1 MQRNRRVSANVD
13 RQGVTCL
20 RGWPGGRVGPSFA
33 INHQPSTLNQ
43 FHSFD
48 GQHRRVTRT
57 VKEWTAGGWD
67 DIETIQFIYEGWN
80 VIEEYRLTASNTT
93 LVRNYTWGTDLSGSL
108 QGAGGVGGLLLAEEI
123 NGGITTAYHFHYDGN
138 GNVTE
143 ITDLNG
149 DSAASYRYDAFGNT
163 LSGTGAYAAENRYR
177 FSTKPLDS
185 EVTNAPLYYYAYRY
199 YDPVTGRWP
208 SRDPIEEEGGINL
221 YGFVGNDGVGRIDV
235 LGMDIITWQCKQ
247 WGETFVKNTRLE
259 FVEHRGPR
267 GEIVVTRELVAYIEV
282 IKDWGF
288 GAEVYDRTE
297 AERLAREDLDKTQ
310 ITTKAMFD
318 NPPGTVIGQN
328 QGQQDG
334 LYNPDCTKTCYKGDI

>member
-1 MQRNRRVSANVD
+1 
-13 RQGVTCL
+13 
-20 RGWPGGRVGPSFA
+20 
-33 INHQPSTLNQ
+33 
-43 FHSFD
+43 
-48 GQHRRVTRT
+48 

-93 LVRNYTWGTDLSGSL
+93 LVRNFTWGTDLSGSL

-163 LSGTGAYAAENRYR
+163 LSGTGAYADQNRYR

-199 YDPVTGRWP
+199 YDPMTGRWP
-208 SRDPIEEEGGINL
+208 ARDPIGEDGGVNL
-221 YGFVGNDGVGRIDV
+221 YNFVDNDSANKIDIKGKCV
-235 LGMDIITWQCKQ
+235 WECEGKFIREISGEETGLGPKHPNFNKKFC
-247 WGETFVKNTRLE
+247 RY
-259 FVEHRGPR
+259 R
-267 GEIVVTRELVAYIEV
+267 VTRCCGTQDCGDDEIPYEKGELID
-282 IKDWGF
+282 IQKTG
-288 GAEVYDRTE
+288 
-297 AERLAREDLDKTQ
+297 DKCPETWW
-310 ITTKAMFD
+310 
-318 NPPGTVIGQN
+318 
-328 QGQQDG
+328 DG
-334 LYNPDCTKTCYKGDI
+334 II

>member
-1 MQRNRRVSANVD
+1 M
-13 RQGVTCL
+13 
-20 RGWPGGRVGPSFA
+20 
-33 INHQPSTLNQ
+33 
-43 FHSFD
+43 
-48 GQHRRVTRT
+48 
-57 VKEWTAGGWD
+57 KEWTAGGWD

-208 SRDPIEEEGGINL
+208 SRDPIEEMGGLNL
-221 YGFVGNDGVGRIDV
+221 YGFVGNDGVNWWDLFGLCDDCDGKAKGAKKTEISNTRETVQGSTDEEWANIM
-235 LGMDIITWQCKQ
+235 LGNATILAGLQALGNVPTDAEDLLHLAMSTLITGPNLDGNAGVNMLRAYWELRQASK
-247 WGETFVKNTRLE
+247 ETFGT
-259 FVEHRGPR
+259 
-267 GEIVVTRELVAYIEV
+267 EISVDYKCYECSCCYVLWKEWKETSSGTYTSNPSKKKKATAK
-282 IKDWGF
+282 KD
-288 GAEVYDRTE
+288 AEE
-297 AERLAREDLDKTQ
+297 AAK
-310 ITTKAMFD
+310 KK
-318 NPPGTVIGQN
+318 
-328 QGQQDG
+328 
-334 LYNPDCTKTCYKGDI
+334 CK